1 MISVMSS
8 LDKIAYSLF
17 YEVMKI
23 LQNLFFILLSC
34 IFPRVALAQSLSSGL
49 YPEPQ
54 HIVISNEQYTL
65 DRGYV
70 MQGISNPDTDAV
82 KILKQV
88 LPLVQSAQSLPLE
101 IKKIKVKKPE
111 MKRSGAYVLNITRK
125 RIIIEIA
132 DDRSLFYAAQTL
144 KQLVGRNREGKPTL
158 PLCTITDYPD
168 VLYRGSVEGFYGTP
182 WSHADRISQLR
193 FYGEFKLNTYI
204 YGPKDDPF
212 HSANWREPYPKEQAD
227 QIRELAEEAGR
238 NKVDF
243 VWAIHPG
250 QDIKWNAADSSNVIV
265 KFEQMYDLGVRSF
278 AVFFDDISGEGTKA
292 DKQAGLM
299 NFIQKEFVEK
309 KKDIQPLIMCPTEYN
324 RSWARTDYLDIL
336 GEQLHPAIHIMWT
349 GDRVVDDITLE
360 GVEWVNK
367 RIRRPAYIWFNFP
380 VNDYCGAHLLM
391 GKTYGLDTRAANA
404 MSGFVANPMEHA
416 EASKVS
422 LFGIAMYSWNIHN
435 YDPQEAWEKACE
447 YMMPEAAIAFK
458 TFCENNGDPGANWHH
473 YRREESV
480 RYQTYAD
487 RFLENFRNGH
497 FGEDE
502 ANQLAA
508 LFTQIQASPELIYI
522 HSNNKEL
529 INEINPWL
537 QQFELLGK
545 CGNHILRMAH
555 SWCGNDRQGTWRNF
569 LSVSSI
575 MDSMKVIN
583 RTFNQHS
590 YQKGIQVGTKVLM
603 PFIERLYRQTGR
615 NLLSII
621 DTSSSEI
628 NMGTASIITNV
639 EQLKNQSWSEEDN
652 LIGYI
657 PMFEVIK
664 LDPEQ
669 YIGLGW
675 ELQKEAESF
684 TFNLPQSN
692 IEGRLFEWS
701 ADGKVWVTFSGI
713 GVEQV
718 NMTVTDVDPKAR
730 FVRMRNNTGKPME
743 LKISSFSVKTRE
755 SSEIDDELLMY
766 DLNLKTYKVLEPGD
780 KVNVTCKDVRNIE
793 FYMSGGSESRVS
805 IWGEDKNG
813 KINTLYCGYA
823 GYVKLDRASLKNMQ
837 TLVISQFD
845 NVPVLIHQIVKKY

>member
-1 MISVMSS
+1 MKYVCTYFEQP
-8 LDKIAYSLF
+8 LL
-17 YEVMKI
+17 YEFIPNMKT
-23 LQNLFFILLSC
+23 LLTLSFILLSC
-34 IFPRVALAQSLSSGL
+34 IFSTMVWGQSRPLEL
-49 YPEPQ
+49 FPQ
-54 HIVISNEQYTL
+54 PQRIVISNEYCNFDQ
-65 DRGYV
+65 GV
-70 MQGISNPDTDAV
+70 MLKGIDNPDKDAV
-82 KILKQV
+82 EILKQV
-88 LPLVQSAQSLPLE
+88 LPLTQSAQSFPLE
-101 IKKIKVKKPE
+101 VKKMKAKKLE
-111 MKRSGAYVLNITRK
+111 MKRSGAYTLNVTLKGIT
-125 RIIIEIA
+125 IGIV

-144 KQLVGRNREGKPTL
+144 KQLATHCEEGKHVL
-158 PLCTITDYPD
+158 PLCTIEDYPD

-182 WSHADRISQLR
+182 WSHTDRISQLR

-212 HSANWREPYPKEQAD
+212 HSANWREPYPTELAL
-227 QIRELAEEAGR
+227 QIKELAEEATR

-367 RIRRPAYIWFNFP
+367 RIRRPAYIWLNFP

-435 YDPQEAWEKACE
+435 YDPQEAWENACE
-447 YMMPEAAIAFK
+447 YMMPEAAMAFK
-458 TFCENNGDPGANWHH
+458 TFCENNCDPGSNWHF

-480 RYQTYAD
+480 HDQEYTD
-487 RFLENFRNGH
+487 RFLELFRKGV
-497 FGEDE
+497 FGETE
-502 ANQLAA
+502 AKLLRN
-508 LFTQIQASPELIYI
+508 LFTRIQAAPEQIC
-522 HSNNKEL
+522 SQTNNEDL
-529 INEINPWL
+529 LQEIGPWL
-537 QQFELLGK
+537 KQFELLGT
-545 CGNHILRMAH
+545 CGIYTLEMTQA
-555 SWCGNDRQGTWRNF
+555 WCNKNLQDTWRYYH
-569 LSVSSI
+569 SVSTV

-583 RTFNQHS
+583 RSFNQNSS

-603 PFIERLYRQTGR
+603 PFIEKLYRQIGSD
-615 NLLSII
+615 LLSVM
-621 DTSSSEI
+621 DNSSDEI
-628 NMGTASIITNV
+628 RVSSASIITNV
-639 EQLKNQSWSEEDN
+639 ELLKNLSWTEDEN
-652 LIGYI
+652 LIAYV
-657 PMFEVIK
+657 PMFEVVQ
-664 LDPEQ
+664 LEPGQ
-669 YIGLGW
+669 YIGLAW
-675 ELQKEAESF
+675 EMQKQAESF

-692 IEGRLFEWS
+692 VEGRVSEWS
-701 ADGKVWVTFSGI
+701 ADGKVWTSLTGI
-713 GVEQV
+713 ASDQISLMID
-718 NMTVTDVDPKAR
+718 NLDPSAR
-730 FVRMRNNTGKPME
+730 LLRMRNTSDKQMG
-743 LKISSFSVKTRE
+743 LKISSFSVKTKDI
-755 SSEIDDELLMY
+755 SDMDDELLMY
-766 DLNLKTYKVLEPGD
+766 DLNLKTYEVLKAGD
-780 KVNVTCKDVRNIE
+780 KVNVTCEDSQKIE
-793 FYMSGGSESRVS
+793 FYLSGGNKTMVS

-813 KINTLYCGYA
+813 ESHVLYY
-823 GYVKLDRASLKNMQ
+823 GYVGYIGLDKVSLKDIQ
-837 TLVISQFD
+837 KLTIT
-845 NVPVLIHQIVKKY
+845 PVGETSIQIHQIVKG